1 MGGSVKGNFVVSDE
15 LTVTVSG
22 LGLQPGSGHSCAVE
36 LSAAGCTVVHHPR
49 QFGPVTKTH
58 HPRVHR
64 QRQFGQMTERRRPQ
78 SPYRVTAGPCLGDGV
93 HSGRTCALAS
103 LRLSKPKETINA

>member
-1 MGGSVKGNFVVSDE
+1 MKGNFVVSDE

-49 QFGPVTKTH
+49 QFGPVTKKH

-78 SPYRVTAGPCLGDGV
+78 SPYSDSWPVLRGWSTLWKNVCAG
-93 HSGRTCALAS
+93 
-103 LRLSKPKETINA
+103 LSSAFKT